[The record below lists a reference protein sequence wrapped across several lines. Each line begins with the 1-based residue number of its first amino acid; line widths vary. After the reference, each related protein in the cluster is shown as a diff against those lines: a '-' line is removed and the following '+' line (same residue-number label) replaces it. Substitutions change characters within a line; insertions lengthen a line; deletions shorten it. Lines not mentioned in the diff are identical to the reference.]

1 MNRMIKILLGFFLTL
16 GLVSELAA
24 RNTGSVVE
32 ININEEDLEVDYAS
46 ITNWSRNS
54 QTYFGAGFFNAYD
67 EDGIQNTLYNVTMTQ
82 VGYTDLKG
90 VAFGIGV
97 RGVFGLLN
105 GELDIDQDGKES
117 EKEIAALGMRVK
129 LLYTFPLRVKTML
142 VGTYNYAPKSLS
154 FSEDLERYSEYRVE
168 LNIEPIDG
176 GWVYAGMRGIDFK
189 FEHLDDTYTLNKTAY
204 AGIKIFF

>member
-1 MNRMIKILLGFFLTL
+1 MNRTIRTVLVFFLTL

-46 ITNWSRNS
+46 VTNWSRNS

-67 EDGIQNTLYNVTMTQ
+67 SDGIRNTLYNVTLTQ

-97 RGVFGLLN
+97 RSVFGLLN
-105 GELDIDQDGKES
+105 KELNIDGNEKEK
-117 EKEIAALGMRVK
+117 EKEIAALGMRIK

-142 VGTYNYAPKSLS
+142 VGTYNFAPKSLS
-154 FSEDLERYSEYRVE
+154 FSPDLERYSEYRVE

-176 GWVYAGMRGIDFK
+176 GWVYGGVRGIDFK
-189 FEHLDDTYTLNKTAY
+189 FENRDETYTLNKTAY

>member
-1 MNRMIKILLGFFLTL
+1 MNRTIKILLGFFLIL

-46 ITNWSRNS
+46 VTNWSRNS

-67 EDGIQNTLYNVTMTQ
+67 DNGIKNTLYNVTLTQ
-82 VGYTDLKG
+82 VGYTDIKG

-97 RGVFGLLN
+97 RSVFGILN
-105 GELDIDQDGKES
+105 EELNIDGDGKE
-117 EKEIAALGMRVK
+117 KEVAALGMRLK

-154 FSEDLERYSEYRVE
+154 FSKDLERYSEYRLE
-168 LNIEPIDG
+168 LNVEPIDG
-176 GWVYAGMRGIDFK
+176 GWVYAGLRGIDFK
-189 FEHLDDTYTLNKTAY
+189 FETHDEAYTLNKTAY

>member
-1 MNRMIKILLGFFLTL
+1 MNRTIRTLLGFFLIL
-16 GLVSELAA
+16 GLAGDLAA
-24 RNTGSVVE
+24 RNAGSVVE

-46 ITNWSRNS
+46 VTNWSRNS
-54 QTYFGAGFFNAYD
+54 QTYFGAGFLNAYD
-67 EDGIQNTLYNVTMTQ
+67 DDGIQNTLYNVTLTQ
-82 VGYTDLKG
+82 VGYTDIKG

-105 GELDIDQDGKES
+105 EEVNIDGN
-117 EKEIAALGMRVK
+117 EKEKEVAALGMRLK

-176 GWVYAGMRGIDFK
+176 GWIYGGLRGIDFK

>member
-1 MNRMIKILLGFFLTL
+1 MNRTIKGLLGLFLIL
-16 GLVSELAA
+16 GLTGEVAA
-24 RNTGSVVE
+24 REAGSVVE

-46 ITNWSRNS
+46 VTNWSRNS

-67 EDGIQNTLYNVTMTQ
+67 EDGVQNTLYNVTLTQ
-82 VGYTDLKG
+82 VGYTDIKG

-97 RGVFGLLN
+97 RGVFGLIN
-105 GELDIDQDGKES
+105 EEVNIDGDGK
-117 EKEIAALGMRVK
+117 EKEIAALGMRLK

-168 LNIEPIDG
+168 LNVEPIDG
-176 GWVYAGMRGIDFK
+176 GWVYCGLRGIDFK
-189 FEHLDDTYTLNKTAY
+189 FEHLDDAYTLNKTAY

>member
-1 MNRMIKILLGFFLTL
+1 MNRTIKGLLGLFLIL
-16 GLVSELAA
+16 GLTGEAAA
-24 RNTGSVVE
+24 REAGSVVE

-46 ITNWSRNS
+46 VTNWSRNS

-67 EDGIQNTLYNVTMTQ
+67 EDGVQNTLYNVTLTQ
-82 VGYTDLKG
+82 VGYTDIKG

-97 RGVFGLLN
+97 RGVFGLIN
-105 GELDIDQDGKES
+105 EEVNIDGDGK
-117 EKEIAALGMRVK
+117 EKEIAALGMRLK

-168 LNIEPIDG
+168 LNVEPIDG
-176 GWVYAGMRGIDFK
+176 GWVYCGLRGIDFK
-189 FEHLDDTYTLNKTAY
+189 FEHLDDAYTLNKTAY